1 MEYYYTL
8 HFGIVDERFGGN
20 QDIKVSVYT
29 QDYVNELNENQ
40 RNEGEWAEQPGI
52 DVEHDGIKEGVD
64 WNDMYSYAKR
74 TIPIG
79 GLTLEM
85 LC

>member
-1 MEYYYTL
+1 M
-8 HFGIVDERFGGN
+8 DERFGGN

-29 QDYVNELNENQ
+29 QDYVNELNEKFEW
-40 RNEGEWAEQPGI
+40 EGEEAWQPGI

-64 WNDMYSYAKR
+64 ENDCKSNRKR